1 MGNSHIEQLLK
12 ICKLCGA
19 PSEKVTK
26 MEKIASFN
34 NSLLINYR
42 NYDALAVDLL
52 DKLLVLD
59 PEKKLSVF
67 EALNHEYFQTN
78 PLPANPD
85 YLPKYES
92 SHEYNSH
99 KEKDRRKHHISYC
112 KNDNNYIRQVG
123 WKKWA

>member
-26 MEKIASFN
+26 MEKCI
-34 NSLLINYR
+34 
-42 NYDALAVDLL
+42 
-52 DKLLVLD
+52 D